1 MNRIQRAY
9 AWFLRAANACQSPLL
24 LAIRLY
30 WGWQFWQTGMG
41 KLSHIAKVTDY
52 FTSLRVPAPD
62 FTAYFNALLEVG
74 GGILLALG
82 LGSRVIALL
91 LAGDMIGAYVFG
103 DPEALKSV
111 ISDPGKF
118 YNADPFTFMFASLL
132 VLIFGP
138 GWISLDTAIAR
149 YRKRRQ
155 TANAVAGS

>member
-1 MNRIQRAY
+1 MMNRIQRAH

-30 WGWQFWQTGMG
+30 WGWQLWQTGMG
-41 KLSHIAKVTDY
+41 KLSHLPKVTDY
-52 FTSLRVPAPD
+52 FTSLGVPAPAL
-62 FTAYFNALLEVG
+62 TAYFISVLEVG

-103 DPEALKSV
+103 DPESLKSV

-138 GWISLDTAIAR
+138 GWVSLDTAIAR
-149 YRKRRQ
+149 YRKKTP
-155 TANAVAGS
+155 TAVTGS

>member
-1 MNRIQRAY
+1 MSRIQRAY

-41 KLSHIAKVTDY
+41 KLSQLPSHPLLHKSAA
-52 FTSLRVPAPD
+52 PA

-82 LGSRVIALL
+82 LGSRVIALM

-118 YNADPFTFMFASLL
+118 YNDPFTFMFASLH
-132 VLIFGP
+132 V
-138 GWISLDTAIAR
+138 
-149 YRKRRQ
+149 
-155 TANAVAGS
+155 